1 MTYKL
6 DNYHPDTNKIPT
18 HVGIIADGT
27 RRWAK
32 LNEVSLFDAY
42 QNAGEKSLE
51 WAGYLFQKGVSIISI
66 YVLSTYNLRRPDT
79 EVDAILK
86 AVVSP
91 KCIKLML
98 DLANKHS
105 TAISLVGERGLLN
118 QKFLNSFTEVENKTQ
133 FFSKTRLYLL
143 TAYNPLFEI
152 TSAIK
157 NAKGLHEELLDYL
170 WIKDPVD
177 AIIRTSGANLLSN
190 FLPIQSGFARF
201 YVIDTLFNDCKLEEL
216 DNILDSFSQID
227 RFYGN

>member
-1 MTYKL
+1 VTYKL
-6 DNYHPDTNKIPT
+6 DNYHPGTKKIPT
-18 HVGIIADGT
+18 HIGIIADGT

-118 QKFLNSFTEVENKTQ
+118 QNFLNSFSEVENKTQ
-133 FFSKTRLYLL
+133 FFSKTRLNLL

-157 NAKGLHEELLDYL
+157 NAKGLHEDLLDYL

-227 RFYGN
+227 RLYGN